1 MKSSSLDILS
11 ELSKAV
17 SEVTIA
23 SSKNKAAKDNYD
35 NMIKFQKI
43 ITDQVTGIE
52 QSNES
57 YSSFRKYCLQMD
69 VPKELLPDLVLK
81 NHTLNQLDARIK
93 REIKTYKERREF
105 IWELFKPLLA
115 YLENYKYKPN
125 SASAICN
132 QTEVALKIIDSPHLQ
147 ELWNKAVSRIN
158 SDPEGT
164 ITVSRSILESTCKHI
179 LDKMKLQYDD
189 KMDLPDLYKFTAKSL
204 NLSPDQ
210 HTEKIFKQILSGVGS
225 VVHGFG
231 SLRNKLSDSHGV
243 GVNKSKPSLRHAR
256 LALNLGMS
264 VSIFLMETY
273 ENSVKAEI

>member
-1 MKSSSLDILS
+1 MKSSNLDLLS
-11 ELSKAV
+11 EFSKAV

-52 QSNES
+52 QNNES
-57 YSSFRKYCLQMD
+57 YASFRKFCLQMD

-81 NHTLNQLDARIK
+81 NHTLTQLDSCIK

-105 IWELFKPLLA
+105 IWNLFKPLLN
-115 YLENYKYKPN
+115 YLENFKYIPKTT
-125 SASAICN
+125 SAIGN
-132 QTEVALKIIDSPHLQ
+132 QTEAALRIIDSPHLQ
-147 ELWNKAVSRIN
+147 ELWNKAVARIS

-179 LDKMKLQYDD
+179 LDKMKLSYDD
-189 KMDLPDLYKFTAKSL
+189 KMDLPDLYKLTAKSL

-243 GVNKSKPSLRHAR
+243 GINKSKPSIRHAR

-273 ENSVKAEI
+273 ENTFKN